1 MALRWFRRVVL
12 STGLLLGLWAFW
24 WEPSSLHNADYTLR
38 IPQWPQPCSGLR
50 IAVLADPHTGSPY
63 NGLDKLNEIVDLT
76 LQAQPDLIL
85 LAGDY
90 VVQEVLGGQFIAPE
104 DMTPVLARLE
114 APMGVYAVLGNHDW
128 WLDGARVRQALEQD
142 GIPVLE
148 DAAIELTHGACRFWL
163 AGISDFWEAPHD
175 IATTLARI
183 PAAATVLAFTHNPD
197 IFPTLPS
204 RIALTIAGHTHG
216 GQVYF
221 PVLGRLIVPS
231 RYGERFAIGHIQE
244 AGRHMFVSPGLGT
257 SILPVRF
264 LVPPEISILHVL
276 SGGTI

>member
-114 APMGVYAVLGNHDW
+114 APMGVYAVLGNHDRRDLPFEFR
-128 WLDGARVRQALEQD
+128 LDDLEKDIGNPFALTR
-142 GIPVLE
+142 
-148 DAAIELTHGACRFWL
+148 IELR
-163 AGISDFWEAPHD
+163 
-175 IATTLARI
+175 AR
-183 PAAATVLAFTHNPD
+183 
-197 IFPTLPS
+197 
-204 RIALTIAGHTHG
+204 G
-216 GQVYF
+216 
-221 PVLGRLIVPS
+221 
-231 RYGERFAIGHIQE
+231 
-244 AGRHMFVSPGLGT
+244 
-257 SILPVRF
+257 
-264 LVPPEISILHVL
+264 
-276 SGGTI
+276 

>member
-1 MALRWFRRVVL
+1 MTLRWFSRAIL

-24 WEPSSLHNADYTLR
+24 WEPGSLRKANYTLN

-148 DAAIELTHGACRFWL
+148 DTAINLTHGDCRFWL

-175 IATTLARI
+175 IAATLARI
-183 PAAATVLAFTHNPD
+183 PAATPVLAFTHNPD
-197 IFPTLPS
+197 IFPVLPS
-204 RIALTIAGHTHG
+204 RITLTIAGHTHG

-231 RYGERFAIGHIQE
+231 HFGERFAIGHIQE
-244 AGRHMFVSPGLGT
+244 ADRHMFVSPGLGT